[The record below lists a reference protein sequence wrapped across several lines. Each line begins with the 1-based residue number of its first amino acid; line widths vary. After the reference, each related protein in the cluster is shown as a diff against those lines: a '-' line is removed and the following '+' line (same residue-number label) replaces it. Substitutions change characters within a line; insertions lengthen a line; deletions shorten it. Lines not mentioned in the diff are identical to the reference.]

1 MSNEK
6 REPIAKLLKN
16 SRIPL
21 GKYCKEKSEFQE
33 AYEPL
38 KGLLATVPNDAFDKL
53 RSQTNTYGVPIDHN
67 ELRKLADE
75 FVEWAKSG
83 VSDYIDDFPIQ
94 KNLSPFKFK
103 RNSDEYFQDRYEL
116 ALYIISNRREK
127 SAAQNN
133 MNTVVWKTT
142 HTVYNKDFRELNEK
156 KLEQNYE
163 EAKKLIVMMKEF

>member
-1 MSNEK
+1 MNNEITDRRRDIYK
-6 REPIAKLLKN
+6 QMKGRVATAEELLELKMLN
-16 SRIPL
+16 NDPL
-21 GKYCKEKSEFQE
+21 
-33 AYEPL
+33 
-38 KGLLATVPNDAFDKL
+38 DKL
-53 RSQTNTYGVPIDHN
+53 RPNTTTYGVPIDRDT
-67 ELRKLADE
+67 LKDLADE

-127 SAAQNN
+127 SAAENS

-142 HTVYNKDFRELNEK
+142 HAVYNKDFRELNEQ
-156 KLEQNYE
+156 KLEKNYE

>member
-1 MSNEK
+1 MNNE
-6 REPIAKLLKN
+6 E
-16 SRIPL
+16 
-21 GKYCKEKSEFQE
+21 
-33 AYEPL
+33 
-38 KGLLATVPNDAFDKL
+38 DKL
-53 RSQTNTYGVPIDHN
+53 SKLRPATESYGTPIDRDT
-67 ELRKLADE
+67 LKSLADE

-103 RNSDEYFQDRYEL
+103 RNPDEYFQDRYEL

-127 SAAQNN
+127 SASENK

-142 HTVYNKDFRELNEK
+142 HAVYNKDFRELNEQ
-156 KLEQNYE
+156 KLEKNYE

>member
-1 MSNEK
+1 MNNKEK
-6 REPIAKLLKN
+6 DHYALHEGKTSIPPMYKENNDPLAKLKPNTSVYGDSIDREELK
-16 SRIPL
+16 
-21 GKYCKEKSEFQE
+21 
-33 AYEPL
+33 
-38 KGLLATVPNDAFDKL
+38 
-53 RSQTNTYGVPIDHN
+53 
-67 ELRKLADE
+67 KLADE

-83 VSDYIDDFPIQ
+83 ASDYIDDFPIQ

-103 RNSDEYFQDRYEL
+103 RNPDEYFQDRYEL

-127 SAAQNN
+127 SAAENN

-142 HTVYNKDFRELNEK
+142 HAVYNKDFRELNEK